1 MPQPE
6 IIVNS
11 IKAQSETNIFEIPAS
26 SISFDGFYKVMPPG
40 KNSGYVDYDLES
52 LSVGLMKK
60 INKVEK
66 SQHFTKPPSRYSE
79 ASLVKE
85 LEKRGIGR
93 PSTNQEIITN
103 IQDRGYVRSENKRL
117 YATKIANLISDR
129 LIKSF
134 TNIMDYSSF
143 TANMEKSL
151 DEVAEGK
158 EVGKKLLEEF
168 YAEFNE
174 AKKVAVDV
182 MKEITQFLPRL
193 DALNVI
199 AIKK

>member
-1 MPQPE
+1 MF
-6 IIVNS
+6 
-11 IKAQSETNIFEIPAS
+11 ETSVI

-52 LSVGLMKK
+52 LSVGLMKEV
-60 INKVEK
+60 NKVEK

-93 PSTNQEIITN
+93 PSTYQEIITN
-103 IQDRGYVRSENKRL
+103 IQDRGYVKSENKRL

-134 TNIMDYSSF
+134 NNIMDYGF

-151 DEVAEGK
+151 DDVAEGK
-158 EVGKKLLEEF
+158 ESWKKLLEDF
-168 YAEFNE
+168 WKSF
-174 AKKVAVDV
+174 KRLL
-182 MKEITQFLPRL
+182 KER
-193 DALNVI
+193 
-199 AIKK
+199 